1 VALGRSGLLLCLG
14 VVLGQAVLPR
24 AERRIV
30 PPVVPPPPVVIVQEA
45 SLPPVL
51 QRIAQCKSRGQHW
64 TQDGDVVRGK
74 QNPQDTGLFQIN
86 ARVWGP
92 TAAALGYDIRT
103 REGNEQMA
111 RYLLAHYGTVPW
123 RSSAP
128 CWQR

>member
-1 VALGRSGLLLCLG
+1 

-51 QRIAQCKSRGQHW
+51 QRIAQCESRGQHW